1 MALLLPRAARPAWG
15 LHEYWQ
21 ATGDPAA
28 RDAASRTA
36 GLFLDHQLFRS
47 RATGQV
53 IHRAWLAPLAS
64 RISDFGISSRERPG
78 GRCRPVRSAQHGGK
92 GGAP

>member
-1 MALLLPRAARPAWG
+1 VTAVHP
-15 LHEYWQ
+15 E
-21 ATGDPAA
+21 
-28 RDAASRTA
+28 ASRQAVVEAALVLLERMGLTA
-36 GLFLDHQLFRS
+36 DLATVLLRS